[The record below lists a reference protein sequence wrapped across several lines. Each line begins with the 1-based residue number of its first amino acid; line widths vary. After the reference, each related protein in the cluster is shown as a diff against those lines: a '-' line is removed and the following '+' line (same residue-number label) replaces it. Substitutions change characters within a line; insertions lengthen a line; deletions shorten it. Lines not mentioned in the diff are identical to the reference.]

1 MNRQEKAAA
10 DFCAAIKEIAS
21 KPENLDNLESY
32 LSAHFAAWLQKY
44 ASTPD
49 EMACELKE
57 FARMTV

>member
-44 ASTPD
+44 AHFSRKHYP
-49 EMACELKE
+49 LGGRKE
-57 FARMTV
+57 GA